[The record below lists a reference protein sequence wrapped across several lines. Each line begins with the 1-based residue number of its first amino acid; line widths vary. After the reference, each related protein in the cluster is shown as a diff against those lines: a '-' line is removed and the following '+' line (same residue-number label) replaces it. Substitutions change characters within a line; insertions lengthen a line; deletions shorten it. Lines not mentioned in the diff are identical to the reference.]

1 VKIGQTKKRKKDMR
15 KLAIIT
21 LVCALLWPVLPAAA
35 QQQAAQQQPSQSPGK
50 KLEALFAAA
59 EIPFTKAEEGRYIAV
74 ITVEEGESDRFQ
86 VFLTAL
92 GNDPNNEKLQVIQ
105 LYFLLGQLPK
115 GAQVPAALI
124 KQVAEWN
131 ANLTLGKV
139 VIISNVILYTSS
151 SWLSRTD
158 ADTLAVDAVVGH
170 YASKDLRK
178 NVEPYLKQ

>member
-1 VKIGQTKKRKKDMR
+1 MR
-15 KLAIIT
+15 KLAIVA
-21 LVCALLWPVLPAAA
+21 LVCAILWPVLPAAA
-35 QQQAAQQQPSQSPGK
+35 QQQAAQPQPSQSPGK

-59 EIPFTKAEEGRYIAV
+59 EIPFTKRDEGRYIAV

-86 VFLTAL
+86 VILTAL
-92 GNDPNNEKLQVIQ
+92 GDNPNNEKLQITQ
-105 LYFLLGQLPK
+105 MYFLLGQLPK
-115 GAQVPAALI
+115 GAQAPAALI

-139 VIISNVILYTSS
+139 VIIGDSILYTSS
-151 SWLSRTD
+151 SWLSRID
-158 ADTLAVDAVVGH
+158 ADTLALDAIVGH

>member
-1 VKIGQTKKRKKDMR
+1 MR
-15 KLAIIT
+15 KLAIIA
-21 LVCALLWPVLPAAA
+21 LVCAILWPVLPAAA
-35 QQQAAQQQPSQSPGK
+35 QQQPSSQSSGK
-50 KLEALFAAA
+50 KLEALFTTA

-139 VIISNVILYTSS
+139 VILGNAILYTSS

-178 NVEPYLKQ
+178 NVEPYLK